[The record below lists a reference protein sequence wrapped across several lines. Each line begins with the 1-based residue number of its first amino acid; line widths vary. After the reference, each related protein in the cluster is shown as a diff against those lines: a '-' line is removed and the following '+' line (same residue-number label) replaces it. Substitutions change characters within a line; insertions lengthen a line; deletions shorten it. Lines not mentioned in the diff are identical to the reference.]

1 MKLGIPGALV
11 GGLLAALVGAAIWAA
26 VTVTTQYQIGFMAIG
41 VGIFAGLGVRY
52 LGGGSGSTYGVLGAV
67 FALIGCAL
75 GNILSAIAFI
85 AANDGAPFMEALG
98 QFDWSRS
105 IDLLTA
111 TSSPMDFVFYAIA
124 VYEGFKFG
132 PVAEDVPVAD

>member
-11 GGLLAALVGAAIWAA
+11 GGLLAALIGAAIWAA
-26 VTVTTQYQIGFMAIG
+26 VTVTTHYQIGFMAIG
-41 VGIFAGLGVRY
+41 VGILAGLGVRY